1 MEKKFQITNDEGLV
15 VCSEMNLQVA
25 SNIYAFLNDIY
36 NKDTLILKPILPKKK
51 KKDSKVIAPK
61 IEKVEAEGIKD

>member
-36 NKDTLILKPILPKKK
+36 NKDTLILKPILPKEE